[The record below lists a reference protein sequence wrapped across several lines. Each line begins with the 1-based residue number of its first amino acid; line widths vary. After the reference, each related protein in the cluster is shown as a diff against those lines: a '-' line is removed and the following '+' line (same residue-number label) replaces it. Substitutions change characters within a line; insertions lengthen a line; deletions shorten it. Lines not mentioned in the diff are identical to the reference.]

1 MKLRQ
6 PVMYTLLTIAAIAST
21 QSVGMAQ
28 ANFKVPTHP
37 TLSEIANQAPQLKG
51 MAAQDVV
58 SGNFK
63 VPTHPTLSEVA
74 MPATPASASP
84 MPNMP
89 VSQLPLS
96 NRQNFFSHPPT
107 LIRTNAL
114 YTTPYTSSTYEFTIS
129 LPADAGAPLKAVTI
143 VQEQNL
149 ETIKF
154 DPKHSKAFAG
164 KRYAAG
170 PEIALASIGGP
181 QETPGTAM
189 IVFDQPVQPGSTV
202 TVAVEAKANP
212 NWGGVYEFG
221 VTAYPT
227 DENGHGQFLG
237 YGRINFYGG
246 EG

>member
-1 MKLRQ
+1 MKLHQ
-6 PVMYTLLTIAAIAST
+6 PIMYTLFTIATIAST

-28 ANFKVPTHP
+28 THFKVPIHP
-37 TLSEIANQAPQLKG
+37 TLA
-51 MAAQDVV
+51 
-58 SGNFK
+58 
-63 VPTHPTLSEVA
+63 EVA
-74 MPATPASASP
+74 MPVMSASEVP
-84 MPNMP
+84 MPKMP
-89 VSQLPLS
+89 AIQLPLS

-114 YTTPYTSSTYEFTIS
+114 YTTPYAPSTYEFTIS

-143 VQEQNL
+143 VQDQNL

-154 DPKHSKAFAG
+154 NPRQSKAFAG

-170 PEIALASIGGP
+170 PEIALASIGGA

-189 IVFDQPVQPGSTV
+189 IVFDQPVQPGSTI
-202 TVAVEAKANP
+202 TVAVEAEANP

-227 DENGHGQFLG
+227 DENGRGQFLG
-237 YGRINFYGG
+237 YGRINFHSGHD
-246 EG
+246 

>member
-6 PVMYTLLTIAAIAST
+6 PFMYTLLTIAAIASN

-28 ANFKVPTHP
+28 P
-37 TLSEIANQAPQLKG
+37 E
-51 MAAQDVV
+51 
-58 SGNFK
+58 FK

-74 MPATPASASP
+74 LPIMSASESP
-84 MPNMP
+84 VPQMQ
-89 VSQLPLS
+89 VSQLSAS
-96 NRQNFFSHPPT
+96 NRQSFFSHPPT

-114 YTTPYTSSTYEFTIS
+114 YTTPHTQSTYEFTIS

-143 VQEQNL
+143 VQDQNV

-154 DPKHSKAFAG
+154 DSRQSKAFAG

-170 PEIALASIGGP
+170 PEIPLASIGGT
-181 QETPGTAM
+181 QETAGTAM

-227 DENGHGQFLG
+227 NESGRGQFLG
-237 YGRINFYGG
+237 YGRINFYGRDN
-246 EG
+246 

>member
-6 PVMYTLLTIAAIAST
+6 PLMYTLFTIAAIAST
-21 QSVGMAQ
+21 QSVGVAQ
-28 ANFKVPTHP
+28 G
-37 TLSEIANQAPQLKG
+37 Q
-51 MAAQDVV
+51 
-58 SGNFK
+58 FK

-74 MPATPASASP
+74 MPVMSASVSP
-84 MPNMP
+84 MTKMQ

-96 NRQNFFSHPPT
+96 NQQKFFSHPPT

-114 YTTPYTSSTYEFTIS
+114 YTMPYTPSTYEFTIS

-143 VQEQNL
+143 VQDQNL

-154 DPKHSKAFAG
+154 NPRQSKAFAG

-170 PEIALASIGGP
+170 PEIPLASIGGA
-181 QETPGTAM
+181 QDAPGTAM
-189 IVFDQPVQPGSTV
+189 VVFDQPVQPGSIV

-227 DENGHGQFLG
+227 DENGRGQFLG

-246 EG
+246 HD